1 MGRQGIK
8 MDIANNLIKTISL
21 AKNQSERS
29 LQKEIGPSEFGGCK
43 RKTWL
48 RLNDKPITNPNTLML
63 AGVMGTAIHSYIQ
76 DAYRRIDPFEERY
89 ILEKEWKH
97 LNLKGHV
104 DMYDKQEKMIVD
116 WKTTK
121 KTGLRYFPSKQQ
133 RWQVQLYGYLLK
145 MNDMEVD
152 NVCLVAIPRD
162 GDERDI
168 VYHVE
173 PYDINVVTEALGW
186 MDGITSSQ
194 FSPAPEKDPSFC
206 QFYCNYYDK
215 TGEKGCAGRPKAEA
229 EGVVI
234 DSPLIGNV
242 ADHYLRIVEQ
252 ISDLEKEK
260 EDIKSVLEGVNGVTT
275 SGVKIHWSEIAGR
288 KSVDEAEVQ
297 KLIGY
302 IPTKTGKPSFRL
314 TVKNQ
319 EG

>member
-1 MGRQGIK
+1 MRIK
-8 MDIANNLIKTISL
+8 MDIANNLIKTITL

-48 RLNDKPITNPNTLML
+48 RLNNQPITNPDTLML
-63 AGVMGTAIHSYIQ
+63 ASVMGTAIHSYIQ
-76 DAYRRIDPFEERY
+76 DAYRRVDPWEERY
-89 ILEKEWKH
+89 LLEKEWKH
-97 LNLKGHV
+97 ENLMGHV
-104 DMYDKQEKMIVD
+104 DLYDKQEKMVVD

-133 RWQVQLYGYLLK
+133 RWQVQLYGYLLT
-145 MNDMEVD
+145 MNNMPVEKV
-152 NVCLVAIPRD
+152 VLVAIPRD

-168 VYHVE
+168 VYHE
-173 PYDINVVTEALGW
+173 EDYNPDVVAEAFAW
-186 MDGITSSQ
+186 MDSITNAE
-194 FSPAPEKDPSFC
+194 FSPAPEKDVAFC
-206 QFYCNYYDK
+206 QFYCNFYDK
-215 TGEKGCAGRPKAEA
+215 TGEKGCAGRPKSEA

-319 EG
+319 KG

>member
-1 MGRQGIK
+1 
-8 MDIANNLIKTISL
+8 MDIANNLIKTL
-21 AKNQSERS
+21 ALSKNQSERS

-48 RLNDKPITNPNTLML
+48 RLNDKPITNPDTLML

-76 DAYRRIDPFEERY
+76 DAYRRIDPWEERY

-104 DMYDKQEKMIVD
+104 DMYDKQEKMVVD

-152 NVCLVAIPRD
+152 KVCLVGIPRD

-168 VYHVE
+168 VYHIE

-215 TGEKGCAGRPKAEA
+215 TGEKGCAGRPKSVA

-234 DSPLIGNV
+234 DSPLINNV
-242 ADHYLRIVEQ
+242 ASHYLRIVEQ

-260 EDIKSVLEGVNGVTT
+260 EGIKAALEGVTGVTYD
-275 SGVKIHWSEIAGR
+275 GIKIAWSEVAGR
-288 KSVDEAEVQ
+288 KSVDEAEVK

-314 TVKNQ
+314 TVKDQ